1 MNLYQLNDEMRAI
14 SEALEQALAWEPD
27 TNADGKPIDFDGNE
41 IENVENFR
49 AKMLA
54 ECCRQLEEL
63 SGDFD
68 EKAGKVAAYIKNLK
82 SDCEQLKKE
91 ETALQ
96 NRRKVKENA
105 LENMTAYLL
114 DAMSAA
120 GEKKIETP
128 QAVISIRNN
137 AESVEIA
144 DEEAVVKWAQVTNR
158 DYVLKYRQPDI
169 SKTELKTL
177 LKSGEKVPGA
187 ALARTQ
193 SLIVK

>member
-41 IENVENFR
+41 IENVENYR

-54 ECCRQLEEL
+54 ECCRKLEEL
-63 SGDFD
+63 SGNFD

-82 SDCEQLKKE
+82 SDCEALKKE
-91 ETALQ
+91 ETALR

-105 LENMTAYLL
+105 LDNMTAYLL

-137 AESVEIA
+137 AESVDIA

-158 DYVLKYRQPDI
+158 EYVLKYRQPDI
-169 SKTELKTL
+169 SKTELKSL

>member
-63 SGDFD
+63 SGSFD

-91 ETALQ
+91 ETALR
-96 NRRKVKENA
+96 NRRKVKESA

-137 AESVEIA
+137 PESVEIA

-187 ALARTQ
+187 ALAKTK

>member
-41 IENVENFR
+41 IENVENYR

-54 ECCRQLEEL
+54 ECCRKLEEL
-63 SGDFD
+63 SGNFD

-82 SDCEQLKKE
+82 SDCEALKKE
-91 ETALQ
+91 ETALR

-105 LENMTAYLL
+105 LDNMTAYLM

-120 GEKKIETP
+120 GEKKVETP

-137 AESVEIA
+137 PESVDIA

-158 DYVLKYRQPDI
+158 EYVLKYRQPDI
-169 SKTELKTL
+169 SKTELKSL